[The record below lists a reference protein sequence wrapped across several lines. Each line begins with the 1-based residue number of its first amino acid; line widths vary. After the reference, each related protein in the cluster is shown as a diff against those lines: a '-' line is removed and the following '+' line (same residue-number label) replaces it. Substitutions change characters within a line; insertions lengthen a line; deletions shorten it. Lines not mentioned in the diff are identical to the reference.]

1 MQDTRHND
9 YSSWLIIWERI
20 RDGLAGQDAIKA
32 KSTTYLPKLNGQM
45 QADYDAYLKR
55 ARYINFP
62 KRVLNIA
69 LGQLF
74 RKNPVIE
81 GIDEEYLDNI
91 NLAGRDFNY
100 FSRMVAREVMIANR
114 IGILVDYSE
123 PQKRPY
129 LTVYKAENIIN
140 WHVNIFDGVTKL
152 SMIMLEGEIE
162 QPKTDDPYQ
171 TESKKVWKE
180 LYLSR
185 ELQLTGN
192 GLNLEK
198 SINYGKY
205 FTRDWEK
212 STDTK
217 TGKSE
222 FVEIGKSM
230 PVMDGKPFDY
240 MPFFI
245 CTSDGIVTEI
255 SESAMLDLVDVNL
268 GHFINSADYE
278 NMIHFTGCRT
288 IIAKG
293 WSEKKD
299 FPQGGFAV
307 LPDTGD
313 VYYLE
318 ASSDS
323 ALLEAMKRKEEQMAI
338 IASSFITGKGRYVA
352 SAETATKTSQG
363 EYATLADISNALS
376 VCMKTI
382 MSLFNEWAGSDEG
395 ITVEFNTEFEEVT
408 LDPQIAIAWS
418 GLVTSGLMSWETFFY
433 NMKSKNVYQTGRTI
447 EEEEEAIAQ
456 DTEEKIKARD
466 EQMKQFYQNQI
477 NKNGGGNGKKDQGDG
492 QGGKEGADA
501 VTQERAGAV

>member
-1 MQDTRHND
+1 MQDTRHSEYNN
-9 YSSWLIIWERI
+9 WLGVWGRI

-32 KSTTYLPKLNGQM
+32 KSTIYLPKLNGQE
-45 QADYDAYLKR
+45 QASYDAYLKR

-100 FSRMVAREVMIANR
+100 FSRMIAREVMVTNR

-123 PQKRPY
+123 CQKRPY
-129 LTVYKAENIIN
+129 LTAYKAENIIN
-140 WHVNIFDGVTKL
+140 WQTQIIDGIVKL
-152 SMIMLEGEIE
+152 SRVVLEGEIE
-162 QPKTDDPYQ
+162 QPKAGDPYQ
-171 TESKKVWKE
+171 LEAVKVWKE
-180 LYLSR
+180 LYLEEES
-185 ELQLTGN
+185 GV
-192 GLNLEK
+192 
-198 SINYGKY
+198 YM
-205 FTRDWEK
+205 TRDWKKLTTANAQGEQF
-212 STDTK
+212 
-217 TGKSE
+217 E
-222 FVEIGKSM
+222 LIGESI
-230 PVMDGKPFDY
+230 PVLNGAIFDY
-240 MPFFI
+240 IPFYI

-255 SESAMLDLVDVNL
+255 SESAMIDLVDVNL
-268 GHFINSADYE
+268 GHYINSADYE
-278 NMIHFTGCRT
+278 NMLHWTGART
-288 IIAKG
+288 ILAKG
-293 WSEKKD
+293 WDEKKS
-299 FPQGGFAV
+299 FPVGGVAC
-307 LPDTGD
+307 LPDAGD
-313 VYYLE
+313 ASFLE

-323 ALLEAMKRKEEQMAI
+323 ALQEAMKRKEEQMSV

-382 MSLFNEWAGSDEG
+382 MLLFNEWANGKEDVN
-395 ITVEFNTEFEEVT
+395 IEFNTEFEEVT
-408 LDPQIAIAWS
+408 LNPQVAVTWS
-418 GLVTSGLMSWETFFY
+418 GLVNSGLMSWETFFY

-447 EEEEEAIAQ
+447 EEEEAAIAQ

-477 NKNGGGNGKKDQGDG
+477 NKNGGGNGKGNQGDG
-492 QGGKEGADA
+492 QSSKESTDA
-501 VTQERAGAV
+501 VNKESAGQL